1 MGFRKAVT
9 AATVA
14 VAMMAVP
21 TLAQAASPASR
32 LSVSS
37 AVSGARAGAAQA
49 NENKLTGGSWL
60 LAALGAAAVIAGI
73 VVAVDGGND
82 NEGPVSQ

>member
-14 VAMMAVP
+14 VTMMVVP

-32 LSVSS
+32 LSV
-37 AVSGARAGAAQA
+37 AGAAKARTGAAQQDES
-49 NENKLTGGSWL
+49 NLSGGSL
-60 LAALGAAAVIAGI
+60 ILAIVAAAAVIAGI

-82 NEGPVSQ
+82 NEGPVSP

>member
-32 LSVSS
+32 LSVGS
-37 AVSGARAGAAQA
+37 AVSGARAGADRSD
-49 NENKLTGGSWL
+49 ESKLGGGGVI
-60 LAALGAAAVIAGI
+60 LAVLAAAAVIGGI

-82 NEGPVSQ
+82 NEGPVSN

>member
-14 VAMMAVP
+14 MAMTAVP

-49 NENKLTGGSWL
+49 NENKLGGSTL
-60 LAALGAAAVIAGI
+60 LAVLAAAAVIAGI
-73 VVAVDGGND
+73 VIAVDGGND
-82 NEGPVSQ
+82 NEGPVSN